1 MARLCYLCNKETH
14 VWHQNLLQLKLQHS
28 NISIC
33 TFFKKFLKNLESH
46 RNVENQLNC
55 ICEECY
61 DEIQVY
67 DAMRMM
73 VVQKENALRDLLL
86 ATEQSFARSGELE
99 TEIKMEIIEMDTAAA
114 AMDYEPKIVLQE
126 TDVKPIRQPNKSVGV
141 HKRKQQTS
149 KSKNVFI
156 VPLCEKESG
165 RVKHFQET
173 VQPIV
178 LKVECNVDA
187 NSESAL
193 KQELMESENENESAD
208 PIDQSDQTISAA
220 NVDEDA
226 DFSPLSSENE
236 DEDGDEEKEKNRADG
251 TRSLISILE
260 SNDYTIVDAMGLPLD
275 PDKMPI
281 VSKKK
286 LNAVSGLKMAFLQSI
301 HPNNNKYFTKNV
313 FVIFPIDS
321 C

>member
-14 VWHQNLLQLKLQHS
+14 VWHQNLLHLKLHHS

-73 VVQKENALRDLLL
+73 VVQKENELRNLLL
-86 ATEQSFARSGELE
+86 ATEQSFARSDELK
-99 TEIKMEIIEMDTAAA
+99 TEIKMEIIVSNSAAA
-114 AMDYEPKIVLQE
+114 AMDYEPGIVLQE
-126 TDVKPIRQPNKSVGV
+126 TDVKPIRQTNKSVGV

-149 KSKNVFI
+149 QSKNVVI

-165 RVKHFQET
+165 RVKSFQKT
-173 VQPIV
+173 VQANV
-178 LKVECNVDA
+178 LKVDCNLDA

-193 KQELMESENENESAD
+193 KQELIGSENENESAD
-208 PIDQSDQTISAA
+208 PIDQSDQTISAE

-236 DEDGDEEKEKNRADG
+236 DEEEEKEANRADG
-251 TRSLISILE
+251 TRSLISILD

-281 VSKKK
+281 VSKKR

-301 HPNNNKYFTKNV
+301 HPNYNNYFTKNV
-313 FVIFPIDS
+313 FVIFFIDS